1 MLKRVLTNEFVFN
14 IMLLT
19 NETVCKILKFV
30 INKMLITRKGGIMK
44 DLKQIKDLLI
54 VVDMING
61 FVTTGILHDSH
72 IQNIVPRIEDLVK
85 KYVASD
91 TSEVAFVRDAHSEI
105 SLELTKFP
113 KHCLTGDY
121 ESELIDELKPYEA
134 LGRTYLKNSRS
145 FMFAPNFI
153 NDLRQMRRLRQII
166 VTGCC
171 TDLCVLDGVLPLV
184 NYFDENNQK
193 VEVIVDRN
201 MVDTYD
207 NPNHERNEFNGM
219 ALKLML
225 QEGVKIIGGNNH
237 E

>member
-1 MLKRVLTNEFVFN
+1 
-14 IMLLT
+14 
-19 NETVCKILKFV
+19 
-30 INKMLITRKGGIMK
+30 MK
-44 DLKQIKDLLI
+44 DLEKMKDLLI

-61 FVTTGILHDSH
+61 FVKEGALADSY
-72 IQNIVPRIEDLVK
+72 IQHIVPKIERLVK
-85 KYVASD
+85 EYVEGE
-91 TSEVAFVRDAHSEI
+91 TCEVAFIRDAHSED
-105 SLELTKFP
+105 SPEFDRFP
-113 KHCLTGDY
+113 IHCLHESY
-121 ESELIDELKPYEA
+121 ESELVDALKPYEK

-153 NDLRQMRRLRQII
+153 NDLRQMRQLRQII

-193 VEVIVDRN
+193 VEVVVDRN
-201 MVDTYD
+201 MVETYD